1 MEKMARLEDRLYGKN
16 RVSQIKKLQSEY
28 KSYIKLLQQE
38 VQIAEK
44 HAKRLR
50 TNARDENG
58 NLTINGYAYRA
69 GIKNLKFDAQG
80 NLDNGRQIEQALLK
94 RVNNAVS
101 AYNKHRNDEDNG
113 RYEYNLN
120 QAKSDYDGFLK
131 AMKEYEETISKVED
145 TKDEIQEY
153 KEKIQ
158 DATDAIVDAIQE
170 GVEDMIKAMDNQREF
185 DKLARDWMQG
195 GSGYTHLDNDRRYY
209 SEGLANLFTPT
220 ANGASIFDIQQQ
232 SLSDR
237 IADAKKVLDGNP
249 SNADDEKLSEQAA
262 FENLQEATE
271 NVLSTLQDA
280 IKYYDSLLDTVEE
293 ASNKMDDLID
303 GRLEEFNKLEDYLDT
318 RLDQLKL
325 LLGDKSYENQTLL
338 YNQKIEANMERMVSI
353 NAAIE
358 AKQATVEAL
367 ERLEASG
374 KELSTEE
381 REVLQ
386 NARDKVTELQ
396 EQQLETES
404 KLLQDISE
412 KLRAQ
417 TSAEMDKAVRE
428 MFNGADV
435 D

>member
-1 MEKMARLEDRLYGKN
+1 M
-16 RVSQIKKLQSEY
+16 
-28 KSYIKLLQQE
+28 
-38 VQIAEK
+38 
-44 HAKRLR
+44 
-50 TNARDENG
+50 
-58 NLTINGYAYRA
+58 
-69 GIKNLKFDAQG
+69 
-80 NLDNGRQIEQALLK
+80 
-94 RVNNAVS
+94 
-101 AYNKHRNDEDNG
+101 
-113 RYEYNLN
+113 
-120 QAKSDYDGFLK
+120 
-131 AMKEYEETISKVED
+131 
-145 TKDEIQEY
+145 
-153 KEKIQ
+153 
-158 DATDAIVDAIQE
+158 
-170 GVEDMIKAMDNQREF
+170 
-185 DKLARDWMQG
+185 
-195 GSGYTHLDNDRRYY
+195 DNDRRYY

-232 SLSDR
+232 NLSDR
-237 IADAKKVLDGNP
+237 IADAKEVLDGNP

-303 GRLEEFNKLEDYLDT
+303 GRLEEFDKLEDYLDT

-338 YNQKIEANMERMVSI
+338 YNQKIETNMERMVSI

-386 NARDKVTELQ
+386 NARNKVTELQ

-417 TSAEMDKAVRE
+417 TSAEMDKAVKE